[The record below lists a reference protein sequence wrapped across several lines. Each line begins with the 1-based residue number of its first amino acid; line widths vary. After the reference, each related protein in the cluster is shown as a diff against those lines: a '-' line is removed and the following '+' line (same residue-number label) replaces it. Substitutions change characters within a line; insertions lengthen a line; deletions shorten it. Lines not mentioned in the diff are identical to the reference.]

1 MKLLAEN
8 TYTLLQQLA
17 EQNIRM
23 VVVGGVTQD
32 DHRGKFMYLHEGGIL
47 IYPPV
52 TTQKRRILHPANN
65 LITTVS
71 YILRRKEGE
80 SKRWDV
86 ICKHYE
92 ENGKKKY
99 TQEVRM
105 AFFSKC

>member
-8 TYTLLQQLA
+8 TNTLLQQLA

-32 DHRGKFMYLHEGGIL
+32 DHRGKFMYLHERGIL
-47 IYPPV
+47 IYPPG
-52 TTQKRRILHPANN
+52 TTQKRRILRRAND

-71 YILRRKEGE
+71 YILRRKDGK
-80 SKRWDV
+80 SKPWDV

>member
-32 DHRGKFMYLHEGGIL
+32 GHREKFMYLQEDRIL

-52 TTQKRRILHPANN
+52 TTQKRRILRHAND

-71 YILRRKEGE
+71 YILRRKEGK
-80 SKRWDV
+80 SKPWDV

-92 ENGKKKY
+92 ENGKKKS